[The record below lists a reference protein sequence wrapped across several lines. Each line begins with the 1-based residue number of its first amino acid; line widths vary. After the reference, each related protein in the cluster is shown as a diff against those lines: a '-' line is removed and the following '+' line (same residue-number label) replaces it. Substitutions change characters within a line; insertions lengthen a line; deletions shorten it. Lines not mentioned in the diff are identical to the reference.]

1 MTEPLVLRTDTDG
14 VAVVELNRPRR
25 KNAMTGP
32 LMTAL
37 ADTMEAVAAD
47 PSVEA
52 VVLTGAG
59 GAFCSGLDLDEFQA
73 DPSPDWMADF
83 PGTLRRAH
91 VSLAACPAP
100 IVVALERYAIN
111 GGAALAL
118 AGDLIVVGEASWLQ
132 VGEARLGMAAPNNL
146 AWLVARYPLSTV
158 MQIVAHG
165 ARLAGPRLLE
175 LGVAYEVVPD
185 DTVRTRAVAL
195 ATEIAGFPAG
205 AARMMKQSVLRV
217 AAATD
222 AGVSTVDS
230 SAADAWFRH
239 VGTVGARPDGTR
251 GTPGRL

>member
-91 VSLAACPAP
+91 VSLSIPMLR
-100 IVVALERYAIN
+100 V
-111 GGAALAL
+111 
-118 AGDLIVVGEASWLQ
+118 S
-132 VGEARLGMAAPNNL
+132 
-146 AWLVARYPLSTV
+146 
-158 MQIVAHG
+158 
-165 ARLAGPRLLE
+165 
-175 LGVAYEVVPD
+175 
-185 DTVRTRAVAL
+185 RTRA
-195 ATEIAGFPAG
+195 ATSSSSVVTAPPSTQVMFLMGSKL
-205 AARMMKQSVLRV
+205 KQVN
-217 AAATD
+217 
-222 AGVSTVDS
+222 
-230 SAADAWFRH
+230 
-239 VGTVGARPDGTR
+239 
-251 GTPGRL
+251 